1 MKPINTLRGDKMI
14 YKIESEFL
22 TAKVKSDGA
31 ELCSLYDKD
40 GGYEY
45 LWQGNPSVWYGQ
57 APVLFPI
64 VGRLLDD
71 RYRYDGKEYT
81 LQKHGFA
88 RKLEFELVKSEGGSV
103 ELLLRESKDT
113 LEVYP
118 FKFNLSVKF
127 EVVGRTLKA
136 THTVTNTNEKE
147 MYFSMGGHPGFNIS
161 IGDFLEFD
169 ENESLSTETIDGDSI
184 RMSAKTPVLKNEKKI
199 VITDDIFNNDALILS
214 GIKSKA
220 LTLKSEKHD
229 RTVRFTFGEAPF
241 LGIWAKPGAPYVC
254 IEPWFGVNDDRQEKD
269 DISKKEGIIKLEKG
283 GSFELV
289 YTVEVS

>member
-31 ELCSLYDKD
+31 ELCSLYDKV

-289 YTVEVS
+289 YTVKVS